1 MSVGHLCIDWR
12 RESAIDI
19 VTAYLAVSMRLRR
32 EKVGQ
37 CVTPGVEGNLGTC
50 GRVAGQRVAGAHDL
64 VRTTRRCETVGL
76 CNS

>member
-32 EKVGQ
+32 ENVGQ
-37 CVTPGVEGNLGTC
+37 CVTPELGDMWP
-50 GRVAGQRVAGAHDL
+50 GRWSTHGSL
-64 VRTTRRCETVGL
+64 
-76 CNS
+76 